1 MKLSI
6 YLHSDIV
13 DVLKTYGKL
22 DDVVNSML
30 DAADEGEF
38 EIENKPECRP
48 REGAG
53 RYDVNVTN
61 ATYLSLLNTYG
72 VKSKAISLRRL
83 IYWFVEN
90 EIFNEIGWETVN
102 DFVDRDTLKWNKQI
116 DKVLNELERLKTMC
130 NYSNSDVISHAE
142 DLISNCRR

>member
-38 EIENKPECRP
+38 EIENKPACRP
-48 REGAG
+48 RDGAG

-102 DFVDRDTLKWNKQI
+102 DFVDRDSLKWNKQI

-130 NYSNSDVISHAE
+130 NYSNSDIISHAE

>member
-38 EIENKPECRP
+38 EIENKPSCRP
-48 REGAG
+48 RDGAG
-53 RYDVNVTN
+53 RYDINVTN

-90 EIFNEIGWETVN
+90 EIFNEIGWDTVN
-102 DFVDRDTLKWNKQI
+102 DYVDRDTLKWNKQI
-116 DKVLNELERLKTMC
+116 DRVLNELERLKTMC